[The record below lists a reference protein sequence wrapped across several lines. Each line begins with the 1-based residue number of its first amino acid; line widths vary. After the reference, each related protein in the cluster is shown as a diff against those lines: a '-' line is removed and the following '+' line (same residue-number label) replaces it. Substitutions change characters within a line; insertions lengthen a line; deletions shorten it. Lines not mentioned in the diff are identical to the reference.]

1 MLCSFTYKKDEPF
14 GKLFDD
20 WKASNGSIDAHEAI
34 VAALD
39 GADSAKYGAFKTGSV
54 ASKYDYRSQ
63 VIKKNLKFQVLM
75 LYALHE
81 VEAAVEKYKAK
92 KPEADYQYALDEWW
106 VFYTGSLETG
116 ATDGYGS
123 YILAEKRSKFFGTDN
138 APGSCAKSMVNHKL
152 LKASQELQTLFA
164 TQSPANDAKIDTT
177 VTCMRGLL
185 IVPLIQGCI
194 QYGYKTDTS
203 TAYPGQNS
211 AARKG
216 ELYSFC
222 QGVLP
227 FLHAA
232 NPAAAATLKAEIDI
246 VGNDAKNPS
255 FATIKGV
262 FTAANLNKMGVSCKD
277 IGAFVDK
284 SADKTSATTL
294 GSDFTMCTDGT
305 ISNAD
310 ADTSKCDAKFA
321 TGTSTCRSGG
331 SSSNSSSDAGRIS
344 MSLAGIFSSFLLS
357 LSLARVAGAA

>member
-1 MLCSFTYKKDEPF
+1 MRLCSFTYKTDEPF
-14 GKLFDD
+14 GKLFAD
-20 WKASNGSIDAHEAI
+20 WKASSGSIDAHEAI

-81 VEAAVEKYKAK
+81 VEAAVEKYKEG
-92 KPEADYQYALDEWW
+92 KPEADIQYALDQWW

-116 ATDGYGS
+116 AADGDGS

-138 APGSCAKSMVNHKL
+138 APGPFPKSMVNQKL
-152 LKASQELQTLFA
+152 LKASQKLQLLFTNSYA
-164 TQSPANDAKIDTT
+164 CSSNDDKIDGI
-177 VTCMRGLL
+177 VKCMRGLL

-321 TGTSTCRSGG
+321 TGTSQCRSGG
-331 SSSNSSSDAGRIS
+331 SSSDAGRIS

>member
-1 MLCSFTYKKDEPF
+1 
-14 GKLFDD
+14 
-20 WKASNGSIDAHEAI
+20 
-34 VAALD
+34 
-39 GADSAKYGAFKTGSV
+39 
-54 ASKYDYRSQ
+54 
-63 VIKKNLKFQVLM
+63 
-75 LYALHE
+75 
-81 VEAAVEKYKAK
+81 
-92 KPEADYQYALDEWW
+92 
-106 VFYTGSLETG
+106 
-116 ATDGYGS
+116 
-123 YILAEKRSKFFGTDN
+123 
-138 APGSCAKSMVNHKL
+138 MVNHKL

-194 QYGYKTDTS
+194 QYGYKTDTR
-203 TAYPGQNS
+203 TAYPGKNS

-232 NPAAAATLKAEIDI
+232 NPAAA
-246 VGNDAKNPS
+246 
-255 FATIKGV
+255 ATIKGV

-305 ISNAD
+305 ISNAN

-321 TGTSTCRSGG
+321 TGTSKCSSGG
-331 SSSNSSSDAGRIS
+331 GGSSSDAGRIS